1 MAIKYLD
8 SLDISGT
15 EIQNVRAQSITSNP
29 TPLGEGQ
36 FFFDSTLKVIKY
48 YDGTNWITLDGSGD
62 ISGVTAGSGLSGGGT
77 SGNVTVSVDY
87 AGADNIILEAQ
98 DLSAS
103 AIGLTNK
110 IMFSD
115 GSNDVSFANVSDL
128 PFSNKEG
135 TVTSVATTHAGNAFT
150 ASIGGSS
157 TVNPSVNIAMAGTA
171 AQYINGLGN
180 LITFPADAGGTVTS
194 VATSNGTFVNVTG
207 GTITSS
213 GTITGDLSAT
223 GTPSATTYLR
233 GDNVWATV
241 PGGYTSFS
249 LKADTGTANDILDGD
264 TVDIGGGTGISTVIA
279 SAGST
284 STVEVS
290 LDNTS
295 VTAAAY
301 TSANITV
308 DAQGR
313 ITAAS
318 SGGSGTMTSFEVAGE
333 SGPTQTISNGQTL
346 SIKGGTAL
354 TSVASAT
361 DNITVNH
368 DNFGTA
374 ATSAYPSS
382 ITTNAQGHVTAVT
395 AGSAPGTMSNFS
407 VSADSGPTQSIT
419 QGNTLAV
426 SGGVGIV
433 TTGVATDK
441 VSIKTDLSELPSLVA
456 TGFDNDIIFLQDQA
470 DQGKVAMSNVP
481 LTLWGAPTASLSIG
495 TQKLINV
502 VDPTA
507 AQDGATKNYVDTTF
521 AGSGALIFQ
530 GGYAANT
537 AAPSGA
543 GVLKGFTYVVTVAGT
558 GVPANYWSP
567 TLEVGDLIIANQDAP
582 TNASQWTEVNKNI
595 DVATATVQ
603 GIANFPVAGGLS
615 VLAGNVS
622 MAITGPGAGSVGAA
636 SKSLSI
642 TTDVKGR
649 VTARTAQD
657 IAIAASQVT
666 NFCAEVESC
675 VAGAS
680 REKTG
685 TIGSATSWTITHN
698 MGTRN
703 VNVVLYSNSGTYQ
716 DLKAT
721 ITRPSINTITIS
733 VFANPGANAINYMIQ
748 KIGA

>member
-128 PFSNKEG
+128 PFSNQLG
-135 TVTSVATTHAGNAFT
+135 TVTSVSQTHGGNAFT
-150 ASIGGSS
+150 VGGSPVTS
-157 TVNPSVNIAMAGTA
+157 SGTLAITMAGTA

-194 VATSNGTFVNVTG
+194 VATTNGTFVNVTG

-264 TVDIGGGTGISTVIA
+264 TVDISGGTGISTVIA

-318 SGGSGTMTSFEVAGE
+318 DGGAGTMTDFDVDGD
-333 SGPTQTISNGQTL
+333 SGPTQTITNGNTL

-354 TSVASAT
+354 TSVSSAT
-361 DNITVNH
+361 DTITVNH

-433 TTGVATDK
+433 TTGVNTDK
-441 VSIKTDLSELPSLVA
+441 VAIKTDLSELPSLVA

-567 TLEVGDLIIANQDAP
+567 TLEVGDLIIANQNAP

-657 IAIAASQVT
+657 IVIAASQVT
-666 NFCAEVESC
+666 NFCDEVESC